1 MRPTTRCEP
10 EFPMRLHHQ
19 GFTRRALLGASA
31 ALAAGGTG
39 MSASALEGRPLRLV
53 LPTSAGSGVDAIAR
67 AAQAALARALEQPV
81 LVENLPGAGGLT
93 GTAVVARAA
102 PDGLTLGLVSN
113 NHVINP
119 AVYRKMPFDALA
131 DFTPISVIGATPLVL
146 VVGRAVPAHN
156 LAQLLALV
164 KASPDSFSYASSGNG
179 TIIHLAGEM
188 FLEHAGLRMQH
199 VPYKGTGAMV
209 NDLLGGQVQ
218 MGVVALPAIAPHLHS
233 GGVHA
238 IGLCGAQRSPA
249 APEIPTLAEQGLAG
263 YAVEGWFAVVGPARL
278 PAAEVRRL
286 HAAFVQAFAQPEV
299 TEAMVRQG
307 NVVRPTSPEQ
317 AALFFRSEAARYAT
331 LARKA
336 KVALD

>member
-1 MRPTTRCEP
+1 MTMR
-10 EFPMRLHHQ
+10 HQ
-19 GFTRRALLGASA
+19 GFTRRVLLGACG
-31 ALAAGGTG
+31 ALALARTSPWAWAQDGK
-39 MSASALEGRPLRLV
+39 PLRLI

-67 AAQAALARALEQPV
+67 AAQTALARALDQPV

-131 DFTPISVIGATPLVL
+131 DFTPISVLGATPLVL
-146 VVGRAVPAHN
+146 VVGRAVPARN
-156 LAQLLALV
+156 LAELVALV
-164 KASPDSFSYASSGNG
+164 KARPDDFYYASSGNG

-188 FLEHAGLRMQH
+188 FVEQAGLRARH
-199 VPYKGTGAMV
+199 IPYKGTGPMV

-218 MGVVALPAIAPHLHS
+218 FGVVALPAIQAHIKS
-233 GGVHA
+233 GMVKA

-249 APEIPTLAEQGLAG
+249 APEIPTIAEQGLPD
-263 YAVEGWFAVVGPARL
+263 YDVEGWFAVIGPARL
-278 PAAEVRRL
+278 PAAEVKRV
-286 HAAFVQAFAQPEV
+286 HDAFARGFASPEV
-299 TEAMVRQG
+299 VEAMARQG
-307 NVVRPTSPEQ
+307 NVIRPTSPEE
-317 AALFFRSEAARYAT
+317 AARFFRSEAARYAA

-336 KVALD
+336 NVVLD